1 MSNSASFTSSF
12 TYAHVG
18 EILHE
23 IGMVSEER
31 WRHGLEEAAD
41 WAHKEVRQYDAAM
54 ALVHF
59 GVAVSVHA
67 EGIGSIYEDYEA
79 LMEEASAVAGH
90 SVTISNVRLIEGE
103 EELQDGRFD
112 TLEFERDGQ
121 VISIE
126 AEHFKEY
133 YYDHE
138 AACNAIAYTARD
150 DDTRQWHTVDFDR
163 DKYRVHETIVVL
175 ATAEQRQALTDRLGF
190 RF

>member
-1 MSNSASFTSSF
+1 MSNLASFTSSF
-12 TYAHVG
+12 TYAQVG

-31 WRHGLEEAAD
+31 WRRGLEEAVE
-41 WAHKEVRQYDAAM
+41 WAHKEVRQYEAAM

-67 EGIGSIYEDYEA
+67 DDIGSIYDDYEA
-79 LMEEASAVAGH
+79 LMEEASEVAGH

-103 EELQDGRFD
+103 EELKDGRFD
-112 TLEFERDGQ
+112 TLEFERDGE
-121 VISIE
+121 VITIE
-126 AEHFKEY
+126 AEHFAED

-138 AACNAIAYTARD
+138 AACNAIAYTAHD
-150 DDTRQWHTVDFDR
+150 DDTRQWHTVGFETDR
-163 DKYRVHETIVVL
+163 YRVYETIMVL
-175 ATAEQRQALTDRLGF
+175 ATPIQRQALTDRLGF